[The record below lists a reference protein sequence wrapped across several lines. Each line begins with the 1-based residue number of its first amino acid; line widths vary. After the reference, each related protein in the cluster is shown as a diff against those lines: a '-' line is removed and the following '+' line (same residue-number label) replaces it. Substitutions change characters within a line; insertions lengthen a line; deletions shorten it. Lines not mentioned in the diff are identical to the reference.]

1 MSKGSKM
8 EVSRISQQ
16 SIEIYNKNLA
26 KQADIRHEQR
36 VLEERKNKEN
46 SMIAEEK
53 RMEMNRQM
61 NRNGQNVD
69 KLA

>member
-1 MSKGSKM
+1 M
-8 EVSRISQQ
+8 EVSRVSQQ

-26 KQADIRHEQR
+26 KQADIRHEER
-36 VLEERKNKEN
+36 ILEERRNKEN
-46 SMIAEEK
+46 STIAEQK
-53 RMEMNRQM
+53 RIEMNRQM

>member
-1 MSKGSKM
+1 M

-16 SIEIYNKNLA
+16 SIEVYSKNLA

-36 VLEERKNKEN
+36 ILEERRNKEN
-46 SMIAEEK
+46 STIAEQK

-61 NRNGQNVD
+61 NRSGQNVD

>member
-1 MSKGSKM
+1 M

-16 SIEIYNKNLA
+16 SIEIYNRNLA
-26 KQADIRHEQR
+26 KQTDIRHEQR
-36 VLEERKNKEN
+36 ILEERRNKEN
-46 SMIAEEK
+46 STIEEQK

-61 NRNGQNVD
+61 NRSGQNVD

>member
-1 MSKGSKM
+1 M
-8 EVSRISQQ
+8 EVSRVSQQ
-16 SIEIYNKNLA
+16 SIEIYNRNLA
-26 KQADIRHEQR
+26 KQADTRHSER
-36 VLEERKNKEN
+36 ILEERRNKEN
-46 SMIAEEK
+46 STIEEQK

>member
-16 SIEIYNKNLA
+16 SIEIYSKNLA
-26 KQADIRHEQR
+26 KQADIRREQR
-36 VLEERKNKEN
+36 VLEERRNKEN
-46 SMIAEEK
+46 SKIAEEK

>member
-1 MSKGSKM
+1 M

-16 SIEIYNKNLA
+16 SIEIYNKNLT
-26 KQADIRHEQR
+26 KQADIRHAER
-36 VLEERKNKEN
+36 ILEECKNKEN
-46 SMIAEEK
+46 SKIAEEK
-53 RMEMNRQM
+53 RIEMNRQM

>member
-1 MSKGSKM
+1 M

-16 SIEIYNKNLA
+16 SIEIYNRNLA
-26 KQADIRHEQR
+26 KQTDIRHEER
-36 VLEERKNKEN
+36 ILEERRNKEN
-46 SMIAEEK
+46 STIEEQK

-61 NRNGQNVD
+61 NRSGQNVD

>member
-1 MSKGSKM
+1 M

-16 SIEIYNKNLA
+16 SIEIYHKNLA
-26 KQADIRHEQR
+26 KQSDIRHEQR
-36 VLEERKNKEN
+36 VLEDRRAKEN
-46 SMIAEEK
+46 SKIDEQK
-53 RMEMNRQM
+53 RIEMNCRM

>member
-1 MSKGSKM
+1 M

-26 KQADIRHEQR
+26 KQADIRHSER
-36 VLEERKNKEN
+36 ILEERRNKEN
-46 SMIAEEK
+46 STIAEQK
-53 RMEMNRQM
+53 RIEMNRQM

>member
-1 MSKGSKM
+1 M

-16 SIEIYNKNLA
+16 SIEVYTKNLA

-36 VLEERKNKEN
+36 ILEERRNKEN
-46 SMIAEEK
+46 STIAEQK
-53 RMEMNRQM
+53 RIEMNCRM
-61 NRNGQNVD
+61 NRSGQNVD

>member
-1 MSKGSKM
+1 M

-16 SIEIYNKNLA
+16 SIEIYTKNLA

-36 VLEERKNKEN
+36 ILEERRNKEN
-46 SMIAEEK
+46 STIEEQK
-53 RMEMNRQM
+53 RIEMNCRM
-61 NRNGQNVD
+61 NRSGQNVD

>member
-1 MSKGSKM
+1 M
-8 EVSRISQQ
+8 EVSRVSQQ
-16 SIEIYNKNLA
+16 SIEIYHKNLN

-36 VLEERKNKEN
+36 ILEERRTKEN
-46 SMIAEEK
+46 LKIAEEK
-53 RMEMNRQM
+53 RIEMNRRM

>member
-1 MSKGSKM
+1 M

-16 SIEIYNKNLA
+16 SIEIYTKNLA

-36 VLEERKNKEN
+36 ILEERRNKEN
-46 SMIAEEK
+46 STIEEQK
-53 RMEMNRQM
+53 RMEMNCRM
-61 NRNGQNVD
+61 NRSGQNVD

>member
-1 MSKGSKM
+1 M

-16 SIEIYNKNLA
+16 SIEIYNRNLA
-26 KQADIRHEQR
+26 KQADIRHTER
-36 VLEERKNKEN
+36 ILEERRNKEN
-46 SMIAEEK
+46 STIEEQK

-61 NRNGQNVD
+61 NRSGQNVD